1 MCNGCLF
8 DFFFIISRASS
19 VTGLF
24 QAIAH
29 QNDTVLTQHNTNNIK
44 NKKREDDLITHRPN
58 WICVR
63 SEQP

>member
-8 DFFFIISRASS
+8 DFFFIISSS

-29 QNDTVLTQHNTNNIK
+29 QNDTVLTQHNTNIK